1 MERMMSPGP
10 DPVLA
15 LPSVGMTPSE
25 KSVVRSL
32 IAVAWADGQVESG
45 ELGVIEG
52 MLCGFDASEAEEQ
65 EMLAYARTP
74 RSLKDIPVDT
84 LSLEERE
91 LLLTNAA
98 LLTLADRTRTVE
110 EVDVLQRLGALLGFA
125 SDQAGSLVEQAS
137 LGLEA
142 SSSPPRAR

>member
-1 MERMMSPGP
+1 MRDRAGPSPL
-10 DPVLA
+10 LA
-15 LPSVGMTPSE
+15 LRSAGMTPSE

-52 MLCGFDASEAEEQ
+52 MLCGFDATEVEEQ
-65 EMLAYARTP
+65 EMLEYARTP
-74 RSLKDIPVDT
+74 RSLGDIPVDS

-110 EVDVLQRLGALLGFA
+110 EVEVLRQLGALLGFVA
-125 SDQAGSLVEQAS
+125 EQSTSLVEQAS